1 MFTHFY
7 PSKRRGNVVKRFFVI
22 ELTKIERIFSAVK
35 SALPPKGHIE
45 QHPYMVIVF
54 GNATALGTF
63 GAKK

>member
-1 MFTHFY
+1 M
-7 PSKRRGNVVKRFFVI
+7 VKRFFVI